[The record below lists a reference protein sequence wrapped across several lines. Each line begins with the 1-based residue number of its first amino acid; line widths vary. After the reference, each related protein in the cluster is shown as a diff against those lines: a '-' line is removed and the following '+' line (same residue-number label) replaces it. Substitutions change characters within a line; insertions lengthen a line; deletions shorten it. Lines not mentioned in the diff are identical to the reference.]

1 MFHLV
6 LALFPMTFLI
16 SLFLVAILKTLWD
29 LFLLET
35 MLSVQRANSTSS
47 LWPSLLWAAL
57 KWLVPSAQCCTE
69 MMSYHLCLGSDH
81 KRGSDDH
88 CRWCCLCWSLVI
100 SDYKRI
106 APVSSLPFLACSVR
120 AELYPSS
127 AHLPAGTRLSHPSC
141 CGGII
146 GRRDCPC
153 CSSVLSL
160 SCCFA
165 EWLSCC
171 TECQRASSSVCRALL
186 TPGVSF
192 QVHQHTH
199 IPGWPRQTLSL
210 SSWPLDTPSPTSSE
224 SQLGRRGLLFFFPS
238 WVLLLFSY

>member
-1 MFHLV
+1 MHKNAVDVSFSV
-6 LALFPMTFLI
+6 NLFPMTFLI

-88 CRWCCLCWSLVI
+88 YRWRCLCWSLVI

-153 CSSVLSL
+153 SSTLFQCALTFLLLCWVTVMLYRMSKGIVLCLQSFADSWGVFSGSPAHAHSWLTSANTFAVQLTVGHSL
-160 SCCFA
+160 SNKFWISA
-165 EWLSCC
+165 W
-171 TECQRASSSVCRALL
+171 
-186 TPGVSF
+186 
-192 QVHQHTH
+192 
-199 IPGWPRQTLSL
+199 
-210 SSWPLDTPSPTSSE
+210 
-224 SQLGRRGLLFFFPS
+224 
-238 WVLLLFSY
+238 